1 MAVPLRHL
9 ARTHLGSPADS
20 PLTPGAKGLFRAGNG
35 ANLLAPAFGGWPL
48 PVGCVVNST
57 FSNCTQRAMSYLTE
71 LTVTY
76 SALLDRM
83 IQLAKLQDPPLG
95 NTTQCSVPNPSS
107 PGPSSC
113 IDIWYP
119 ADPAAAHPLALPV

>member
-1 MAVPLRHL
+1 
-9 ARTHLGSPADS
+9 
-20 PLTPGAKGLFRAGNG
+20 
-35 ANLLAPAFGGWPL
+35 
-48 PVGCVVNST
+48 
-57 FSNCTQRAMSYLTE
+57 MSYLTE

-113 IDIWYP
+113 IDIWYELVPRRPSCSAP
-119 ADPAAAHPLALPV
+119 ASTPDIVQPLRPAG